1 MRSRPRLRD
10 GPGPVI
16 PDDVIPDWTAAS
28 PTLRQLRR
36 GVRFLSREKPIG
48 ALAFL
53 FEVASSP
60 HPVSLEE
67 ICISLRATPAVVKVW
82 KRLLTEDKF
91 VHIAL
96 GKSET
101 CGRPCQYYSLTPA
114 GYAYLISLAAKAKP
128 QPKTPTP

>member
-1 MRSRPRLRD
+1 MAPACPARRPHLSPPPRRL
-10 GPGPVI
+10 
-16 PDDVIPDWTAAS
+16 TS
-28 PTLRQLRR
+28 P
-36 GVRFLSREKPIG
+36 P
-48 ALAFL
+48 
-53 FEVASSP
+53 P

-67 ICISLRATPAVVKVW
+67 ICVSLRATPAVVKVW
-82 KRLLTEDKF
+82 KRLLAEDKF